1 MKRTKTAAAVLTV
14 LSLALG
20 ACTGSGGSGG
30 TPTAATTDSAGTVTI
45 RYLVGQPEDPSD
57 LDHTKEDIAKFE
69 AATPGVKV
77 KLDVIPNA
85 TVRTVMQTQLRSG
98 DGPDVFGYDVGP
110 GFAGVLA
117 DAGLLYDLTDAY
129 QQFGWKT
136 FDWAKARATYNGKVV
151 GIPNELEMI
160 GVFYNKDLFAKYNV
174 AEPKNLADLEAAA
187 ETFKVN
193 GITPFAYS
201 DQEGW
206 EGGHILSMIL
216 SGTIGPEGQQDLIDG
231 KTPWTSQP
239 VVDAID
245 LFFKEFNERGFL
257 PKSPAAITY
266 DNSNALFYQG
276 KAAMTPTGSWLY
288 ADIDKNAK
296 INAGFIPFPTPT
308 GVGAFAT
315 GLGSG
320 TFINANTKKAEAAL
334 KFLDYGQSQ
343 EHGRWQVETLKR
355 IPAFPVDTSG
365 IKASPLFQ
373 QILDGTAQLSQG
385 EGGFGLNIDVL
396 TSDKFNEAMSSSLQG
411 VLVGKLTPQQAAE
424 ALQKGH
430 EAGAKKK

>member
-1 MKRTKTAAAVLTV
+1 MKRTRVAVLV
-14 LSLALG
+14 LSLLG
-20 ACTGSGGSGG
+20 LVLTACTGSGRPATSAATEAGG
-30 TPTAATTDSAGTVTI
+30 TTTI

-57 LDHTKEDIAKFE
+57 LEFTKADIAEFE
-69 AATPGVKV
+69 KANPDVKV
-77 KLDVIPNA
+77 QLDVIPNA
-85 TVRTVMQTQLRSG
+85 NVRTVIQTQLRSG
-98 DGPDVFGYDVGP
+98 EGPDVFGYDVGP

-117 DAGLLYDLTDAY
+117 NAGLLYDLTDAY
-129 QQFGWKT
+129 QKFGWKT

-160 GVFYNKDLFAKYNV
+160 GVFYNKDLFAKYGLS
-174 AEPKNLADLEAAA
+174 EPKNLADLEAAA
-187 ETFKVN
+187 EKFKAN
-193 GITPFAYS
+193 GITPFAFS

-216 SGTIGPEGQQDLIDG
+216 SGTVGPQGQQDLVDG
-231 KTPWTSQP
+231 KVPWTSQP

-245 LFFKEFNERGFL
+245 LFFNQFNQRGFL

-288 ADIDKNAK
+288 SDIDKNAK
-296 INAGFIPFPTPT
+296 FDAGFIPFPTAD

-320 TFINANTKKAEAAL
+320 IFINANSTKSEAAL
-334 KFLDYGQSQ
+334 KFLNWGQSA
-343 EHGRWQVETLKR
+343 EHGRWQVEKLKR
-355 IPAFPVDTSG
+355 IPAFPVDTTG
-365 IKASPLFQ
+365 IEASPLFQ
-373 QILDGTAQLSQG
+373 QILDGTAQLSEG

-396 TSDKFNEAMSSSLQG
+396 TSDKFNDAMSSSLQG
-411 VLVGKLTPQQAAE
+411 VLVGKMTAQQAAE
-424 ALQKGH
+424 AMQKGH
-430 EAGAKKK
+430 EAGAKAK